1 MLGDQDLRERQVEG
15 TRDLQG
21 SFVARD
27 HMHGPTDR
35 LDEAGEARLTGV
47 PGGVRLTC
55 VLFHIRSTDGVT
67 CIGQKILSNETEY
80 DSSLALFV
88 TWKGDRWVITG
99 GSVDRVNKQ

>member
-1 MLGDQDLRERQVEG
+1 MSALTPRERLRNLGARLLGDQDLRERQVEG

-55 VLFHIRSTDGVT
+55 AMLAGHDLGWTLV
-67 CIGQKILSNETEY
+67 
-80 DSSLALFV
+80 SLR
-88 TWKGDRWVITG
+88 DHR
-99 GSVDRVNKQ
+99 RR